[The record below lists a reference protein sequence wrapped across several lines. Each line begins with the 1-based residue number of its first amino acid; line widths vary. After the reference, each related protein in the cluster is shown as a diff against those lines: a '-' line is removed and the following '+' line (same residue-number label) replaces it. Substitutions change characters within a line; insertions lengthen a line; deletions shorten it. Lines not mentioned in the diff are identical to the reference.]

1 MRARELVGRTIVAV
15 EWNKFATGDSSH
27 PTTTDPVLVLDS
39 GARLGFVA
47 IETEVGEYGVE
58 LVLRKAAEHA

>member
-1 MRARELVGRTIVAV
+1 V